1 MDDIYSIKITEQAE
15 NQLSEIMT
23 YIAEE
28 LCAPNAA
35 LNLISK
41 LEKAMGDLE
50 VFPERHPLIDEEP
63 WKFQGIRKMIVNN
76 FLMYYWTDKKNK
88 EVQVLAVLY
97 YRRNQLIQLK
107 NIDFKDIP
115 NDVTLDA
122 IREAEEMEK
131 SPESTKTYSNI
142 ADLMAALNDSAK
154 ASGTSEMTLDEISA
168 EISQHRKE
176 RRERKE
182 KQ

>member
-15 NQLSEIMT
+15 
-23 YIAEE
+23 
-28 LCAPNAA
+28 
-35 LNLISK
+35 
-41 LEKAMGDLE
+41 
-50 VFPERHPLIDEEP
+50 
-63 WKFQGIRKMIVNN
+63 
-76 FLMYYWTDKKNK
+76 
-88 EVQVLAVLY
+88 
-97 YRRNQLIQLK
+97 NQLIQLK

-154 ASGTSEMTLDEISA
+154 ASGTSEMTLDEINA
-168 EISQHRKE
+168 EISQYRKE

-182 KQ
+182 K

>member
-88 EVQVLAVLY
+88 EVQVLARIDRY
-97 YRRNQLIQLK
+97 GYKEK
-107 NIDFKDIP
+107 NMCIVSYARIDFDYIGR
-115 NDVTLDA
+115 V
-122 IREAEEMEK
+122 
-131 SPESTKTYSNI
+131 
-142 ADLMAALNDSAK
+142 
-154 ASGTSEMTLDEISA
+154 
-168 EISQHRKE
+168 
-176 RRERKE
+176 RRY
-182 KQ
+182 